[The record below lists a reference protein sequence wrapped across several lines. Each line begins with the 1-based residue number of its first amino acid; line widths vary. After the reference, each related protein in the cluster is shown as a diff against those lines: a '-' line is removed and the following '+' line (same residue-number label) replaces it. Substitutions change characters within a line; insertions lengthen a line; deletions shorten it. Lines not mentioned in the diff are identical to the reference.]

1 MAPFRRRLLIS
12 AAVYAVPVWL
22 HPGYLLNSTQNIP
35 VIFLTNKERM
45 SKMILWQICHKNE
58 LNNGDLTRYI
68 VKLLRKRKITT
79 KQVARDLNIPV
90 ERARNWYYKD
100 TGMTALDLLRMM
112 QKYEFVREAVE
123 GVLRFECS

>member
-1 MAPFRRRLLIS
+1 M
-12 AAVYAVPVWL
+12 
-22 HPGYLLNSTQNIP
+22 ST
-35 VIFLTNKERM
+35 
-45 SKMILWQICHKNE
+45 MILWYICHKNE

-79 KQVARDLNIPV
+79 KQAARDLNIPV

-112 QKYEFVREAVE
+112 QKYEFVREAIE
-123 GVLRFECS
+123 GALPLESHPRSNS